1 MPRPF
6 LPRIDLT
13 STEKEI
19 LELLA
24 QGWTAREAAGQ
35 VDLGTKTVER
45 HVENLRLKMNARNK
59 AHLVARAFSVGAL
72 KVVRG
77 VVKITD

>member
-6 LPRIDLT
+6 LPRNDLT

-35 VDLGTKTVER
+35 VNLETKTVER
-45 HVENLRLKMNARNK
+45 HIENLRLKMNARNR
-59 AHLVARAFSVGAL
+59 AHLVARAFSMGAL
-72 KVVRG
+72 KIVRG
-77 VVKITD
+77 VATRTR